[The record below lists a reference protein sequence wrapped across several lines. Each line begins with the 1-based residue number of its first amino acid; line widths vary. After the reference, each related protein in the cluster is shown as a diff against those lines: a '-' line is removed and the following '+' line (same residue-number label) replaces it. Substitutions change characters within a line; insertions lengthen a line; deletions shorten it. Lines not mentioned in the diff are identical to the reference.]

1 MKSFICDRKTYTWLR
16 GNFLDKGYT
25 ITTSL
30 NHCWELKMNLGDKTH
45 SYDIGRTFLILIFN
59 KCRDLSIF
67 RFAEIKS
74 SQWTYRFSTASQ
86 VLCRVSAYLIHY
98 QHVRWNTSGTKLI
111 GKFSKKLQINRLG
124 CKWQHKIE
132 TRKKENALEK
142 HNPLECFVFVRIYLS
157 IEPKYTSICTRTYR
171 V

>member
-1 MKSFICDRKTYTWLR
+1 
-16 GNFLDKGYT
+16 
-25 ITTSL
+25 
-30 NHCWELKMNLGDKTH
+30 MNLGDKTH

-98 QHVRWNTSGTKLI
+98 QHLR
-111 GKFSKKLQINRLG
+111 
-124 CKWQHKIE
+124 
-132 TRKKENALEK
+132 
-142 HNPLECFVFVRIYLS
+142 
-157 IEPKYTSICTRTYR
+157 
-171 V
+171 